1 MGVLRFRR
9 SSQLADSLR
18 NYRLFVDGSLVG
30 TIGPGAVVEV
40 KVPPGSH
47 EVIACID
54 WCSSNAVAV
63 EVRPG
68 DLWELQVGSNVRGWR
83 IPFGWV
89 YAFFLR
95 SRYLY
100 LHLAEQSAAADG
112 GRDPGS
118 S

>member
-1 MGVLRFRR
+1 MAALRFRR

-30 TIGPGAVVEV
+30 TIGPGSVIEV
-40 KVPPGSH
+40 DVPSGSH
-47 EVIACID
+47 EVIARID
-54 WCSSNAVAV
+54 WCSSNAVQV
-63 EVRPG
+63 EARQGEVC
-68 DLWELQVGSNVRGWR
+68 ELQVGSNVRGWR

-100 LHLAEQSAAADG
+100 LHRAEPDAAPERG
-112 GRDPGS
+112 GI
-118 S
+118 